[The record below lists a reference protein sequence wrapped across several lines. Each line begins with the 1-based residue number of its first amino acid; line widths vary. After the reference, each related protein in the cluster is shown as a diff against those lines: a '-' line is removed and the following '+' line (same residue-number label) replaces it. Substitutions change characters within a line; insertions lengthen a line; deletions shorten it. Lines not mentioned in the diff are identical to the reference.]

1 MRVGNE
7 LLQYGSSFIARG
19 YSHGGIVWVRVPVDS
34 WVSWTIVRA
43 GNTRARVRA
52 TCVSYIINLWHYR
65 VWRWCPRGGSVIY
78 ARRQRTTT
86 VWVRDSLPA
95 ARLCLMYFSVA

>member
-7 LLQYGSSFIARG
+7 LYYSMGTWFIARG

-52 TCVSYIINLWHYR
+52 TCVSYIITLWHYR
-65 VWRWCPRGGSVIY
+65 VWRWCLAWWVVIY
-78 ARRQRTTT
+78 ARRQRTILQYGY
-86 VWVRDSLPA
+86 VVHCP
-95 ARLCLMYFSVA
+95 RL